1 MKRFFDIVKKL
12 NSGGITVIMVDHEME
27 RVAKYA
33 DRVMVLDKGQV
44 IAIDHPG
51 KIFGDPDIVNYH
63 IDVPDYVKVIQ
74 ELKNRGYTD
83 RDIEITEEPTIA
95 LVREALGR

>member
-1 MKRFFDIVKKL
+1 MQL
-12 NSGGITVIMVDHEME
+12 ITL
-27 RVAKYA
+27 A
-33 DRVMVLDKGQV
+33 
-44 IAIDHPG
+44 
-51 KIFGDPDIVNYH
+51 IFGDPDIVNYH

>member
-1 MKRFFDIVKKL
+1 M
-12 NSGGITVIMVDHEME
+12 
-27 RVAKYA
+27 
-33 DRVMVLDKGQV
+33 
-44 IAIDHPG
+44 
-51 KIFGDPDIVNYH
+51 
-63 IDVPDYVKVIQ
+63 KVIQ

>member
-1 MKRFFDIVKKL
+1 MILLKKL

-44 IAIDHPG
+44 IAIDHPWQNLWG
-51 KIFGDPDIVNYH
+51 S
-63 IDVPDYVKVIQ
+63 
-74 ELKNRGYTD
+74 
-83 RDIEITEEPTIA
+83 
-95 LVREALGR
+95 